1 MAKKTTYPY
10 TEQAARLILQ
20 GYQDPLMWADIH
32 TAAVVLHSKHYEVAQ
47 VVADIAREYPH
58 LVQQERISSPTK

>member
-1 MAKKTTYPY
+1 MPKKTYPY

-47 VVADIAREYPH
+47 VVADIAREYPTLIHH
-58 LVQQERISSPTK
+58 LNQEKSC